1 MNQSIKNKIEAAK
14 AVKEKAEEAAA
25 ALVAASKERYVAF
38 AKDEC
43 DRFEALI
50 ASLEPQ
56 IKASVVEYE
65 LDDEGKILEAQMLSG
80 LLKSTT
86 CSDEYITAC
95 YNEVISRGYKNL
107 TISLRSDKI
116 WFDI

>member
-1 MNQSIKNKIEAAK
+1 MNQTVFNKIKAAK
-14 AVKEKAEEAAA
+14 AAKEKQEKEAAA
-25 ALVAASKERYVAF
+25 LAAASKERYVAF

-50 ASLEPQ
+50 ATLEPK

-65 LDDEGKILEAQMLSG
+65 LDDEGKILETQMLSG

-107 TISLRSDKI
+107 TISLQSDKI